1 MSDIG
6 STGAINST
14 SIQELMEARLEA
26 LKASGKVDPAELA
39 KMQQLIA
46 QLTEKMQSNQQA
58 ILAGLRATGDA
69 AS

>member
-26 LKASGKVDPAELA
+26 LKVSGKVDPAELA